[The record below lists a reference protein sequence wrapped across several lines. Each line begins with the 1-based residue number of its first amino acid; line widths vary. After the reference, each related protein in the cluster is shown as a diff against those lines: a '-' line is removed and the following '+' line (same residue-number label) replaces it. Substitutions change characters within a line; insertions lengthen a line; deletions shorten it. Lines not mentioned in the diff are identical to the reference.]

1 MIATYN
7 PEEGPMRE
15 HLLDR
20 IAMTLSA
27 DVQWTFQ
34 VRLGGSGSCTT
45 WRLPLSGAACG
56 HGQWPCMRWHRWR
69 LSPLLAA

>member
-1 MIATYN
+1 
-7 PEEGPMRE
+7 MRE

-34 VRLGGSGSCTT
+34 VRRCRAGRAAAPGQPGQHSPQGHMALNWSAA
-45 WRLPLSGAACG
+45 RLP
-56 HGQWPCMRWHRWR
+56 R
-69 LSPLLAA
+69 LLGLPRYRPTMLR

>member
-27 DVQWTFQ
+27 YVQWTFQ
-34 VRLGGSGSCTT
+34 VRLHTVGGGWVGGRGC
-45 WRLPLSGAACG
+45 
-56 HGQWPCMRWHRWR
+56 
-69 LSPLLAA
+69 

>member
-1 MIATYN
+1 
-7 PEEGPMRE
+7 MRE

-34 VRLGGSGSCTT
+34 VWRHTVGSGWVGLRGC
-45 WRLPLSGAACG
+45 WLEA
-56 HGQWPCMRWHRWR
+56 
-69 LSPLLAA
+69 

>member
-1 MIATYN
+1 
-7 PEEGPMRE
+7 MRE

-34 VRLGGSGSCTT
+34 VRLLMLVQGRVLLLGRPANAARRGAWILTGAPPGCMVCHCC
-45 WRLPLSGAACG
+45 WGCRCRLTMP
-56 HGQWPCMRWHRWR
+56 R
-69 LSPLLAA
+69 

>member
-1 MIATYN
+1 
-7 PEEGPMRE
+7 MRE

-34 VRLGGSGSCTT
+34 ERVSAVNAAARFQDQPTEVLSDVEETTDGLRTQVR
-45 WRLPLSGAACG
+45 RA
-56 HGQWPCMRWHRWR
+56 R
-69 LSPLLAA
+69 SPSSIA